1 MLKIKDVIEA
11 LEQYAPLE
19 NQADY
24 DNSGLLYGDINWD
37 YKGALIT
44 LDTSV
49 DTDAADEE
57 EDETFTTTVPTV
69 EEADGELVDDF
80 DDVEDYE
87 D

>member
-11 LEQYAPLE
+11 FEQYAPLE

-49 DTDAADEE
+49 D
-57 EDETFTTTVPTV
+57 VV
-69 EEADGELVDDF
+69 EEAISKGVNLII
-80 DDVEDYE
+80 
-87 D
+87 